1 VTVQTFATLSEGE
14 RKLALERFRL
24 LEPHLQDGRELR
36 SVSEGSGVTFRT
48 LQRWVA
54 SYKRQ
59 GLAGLVRKE
68 RADVGA
74 RRTTSP
80 RLREA
85 IEGLAL
91 EKPPLPLSS
100 VHRQAKQFAQMIGE
114 HAPSY
119 WIVRDIVHHLP
130 SDLRTLA
137 QQGPRRFGELY
148 ELVHRREASKPNAL
162 WQADHTQ
169 LDIVLLREDGTSCRP
184 WLTAVIDDYSRSIAG
199 YFLGFDPPSSLRTS
213 LAMRQAIWRKAD
225 AHWQVCGIPD
235 VLYVDNGTDFVSKHL
250 EQVAVDLKMRLVFST
265 PGKPQGRGKIE
276 RFFRTVNEM
285 FLCDLEGYTRRGRR
299 KPTMTIDQLEQQFR
313 VFLVEVYQRTPVAES
328 ELSPSAKWEEGG
340 FLPRIPVSLEQLDL
354 LLIEEIRPRKVRRD
368 GIHFQGFRYISL
380 TLAAYV
386 GEDVTVRFDPRDMAE
401 IRVFF
406 KDRFLCRAISAEI
419 AGETVALRDIVR
431 VRNSRRRELKS
442 ILDSRQK
449 TVDVLLQL
457 KKGQSIERTRIS
469 EPAPTAPATRI
480 KRYRGVPSENGR

>member
-1 VTVQTFATLSEGE
+1 MSAIE

-24 LEPHLQDGRELR
+24 LEPHLQNGRELR

-54 SYKRQ
+54 NYKRQ

-68 RADVGA
+68 RTDVGE

-80 RLREA
+80 RMREA

-114 HAPSY
+114 PAPTY
-119 WIVRDIVHHLP
+119 WIVRDIVRSLP

-137 QQGPRRFGELY
+137 QHGSRRFGELY
-148 ELVHRREASKPNAL
+148 DLVHRREASRPNAL

-169 LDIVLLREDGTSCRP
+169 LDITLLREDGTAGRP

-225 AHWQVCGIPD
+225 PHWQVCGIPD
-235 VLYVDNGTDFVSKHL
+235 VLYVDNGADFVSKHL
-250 EQVAVDLKMRLVFST
+250 EQVAVDLKMRLIFST

-299 KPTMTIDQLEQQFR
+299 KPELTINQLEQRFR
-313 VFLVEVYQRTPVAES
+313 AFLVEVYQRTPVAEA

-340 FLPRIPVSLEQLDL
+340 FLPRIPASLEQLDL
-354 LLIEEIRPRKVRRD
+354 LLIEELRPRKVRRD

-442 ILDSRQK
+442 ILDRRQK
-449 TVDVLLQL
+449 TVDVLLEL

-469 EPAPTAPATRI
+469 EPAATTPATRI
-480 KRYRGVPSENGR
+480 KRYRNE